1 MEMQP
6 LWLCD
11 FPSEVEVTG
20 LSSGCKRWRVSSE
33 PASHPP
39 TRFRPTLGSWRLRLT
54 CGPAET
60 NLPFK
65 AACRAEA
72 KPVRSLHHKAQ
83 QEWLLGAQR
92 PHTEVQPR
100 ISRARS
106 LSLACLSRGWSDLSR
121 IIRARAKMACQVGR
135 LQLRCRLHPVKS
147 TKEER
152 SNPRKVL
159 AEQSSPLET
168 GVVLEKEHRTRALIK
183 PWLHKEVIFLKW

>member
-1 MEMQP
+1 METQP

-54 CGPAET
+54 CVPAET

-72 KPVRSLHHKAQ
+72 SLCVHFI
-83 QEWLLGAQR
+83 
-92 PHTEVQPR
+92 T
-100 ISRARS
+100 
-106 LSLACLSRGWSDLSR
+106 
-121 IIRARAKMACQVGR
+121 
-135 LQLRCRLHPVKS
+135 
-147 TKEER
+147 R
-152 SNPRKVL
+152 SNRNGFWNTKTPHRSPATYQQGQELESSVSIPR
-159 AEQSSPLET
+159 
-168 GVVLEKEHRTRALIK
+168 VV
-183 PWLHKEVIFLKW
+183 